1 MFQKFI
7 DKWNRVDADR
17 FHFRVSVVKS
27 GLRVVAGLA
36 LMVQLLPFAGISF
49 IAAEVLGVVEEL

>member
-7 DKWNRVDADR
+7 EKWNIQDEDT
-17 FHFRVSVVKS
+17 FHFRVSVIKS

-36 LMVQLLPFAGISF
+36 LMVQLIPFAGISF